1 MSNHHAASILEVMSV
16 SSEEKTGKTGKKFTI
31 AKLACTIFQD
41 DTEISV
47 GNHDMFLDAAKSG
60 ADLPRAG
67 FFYPRYE
74 PRARWDSPSFS
85 GVIVEMVPVPAEI
98 IKGMLQKRYGAVPSV
113 SASPSQNPQPK
124 A

>member
-1 MSNHHAASILEVMSV
+1 MAHNHAASILEVMSV

-41 DTEISV
+41 DAEISV
-47 GNHDMFLDAAKSG
+47 GNHDMFLEASKEG
-60 ADLPRAG
+60 ADMPRSG

-85 GVIVEMVPVPAEI
+85 GVIVEMVPVPSDV
-98 IKGMLQKRYGAVPSV
+98 IKALLQKRYGSVAAAAPAPVP
-113 SASPSQNPQPK
+113 ARPS
-124 A
+124 